1 MTKRKAKTVLKN
13 LDFSQKDCAIALV
26 GPSVGGPANNQPILM
41 IKSANFSAEHVE
53 KASKVRVTMEFEEFL
68 TRFFH
73 LYYEDAKVLAAVLG
87 METEESDE
95 EEDYSEGWYDRYI
108 DSKVQAIEIIKS
120 FKEKNIAEVVSGLS
134 EEQHLQLLKSQA
146 SLEPLI
152 KQAESDKAVEAG
164 SDTSTN
170 ASVEKSVEPS
180 GSNTKTEKELTVEMV
195 EKSVLTTLQK
205 SFDDQAVLLKKAT
218 DELDALKAASE
229 AAIVKAKTEK
239 VKAVVK
245 DEAEQAVVLKAALA
259 MESDAD
265 FDALIAFLTKSQSKV
280 EKSALFEEKG
290 ASVDADADVVQED
303 HLTKLLKAQYGVK

>member
-41 IKSANFSAEHVE
+41 IKSAQFSPEHVE

-87 METEESDE
+87 MESEET

-120 FKEKNIAEVVSGLS
+120 FKEKNIAEVVSGLT

-146 SLEPLI
+146 ALEPLI
-152 KQAESDKAVEAG
+152 KQAESDKAAKAE

-180 GSNTKTEKELTVEMV
+180 GSNTKTEKEITVEMV
-195 EKSVLTTLQK
+195 EKSVFTALQK

-218 DELDALKAASE
+218 DELDALKEAAK

-245 DEAEQAVVLKAALA
+245 DEAEQATVLKAALA
-259 MESDAD
+259 IESDED
-265 FDALIAFLTKSQSKV
+265 FDAFLAFLTKSQNKV
-280 EKSALFEEKG
+280 EKSALFKEEG
-290 ASVDADADVVQED
+290 ASMDTSTEVVQED
-303 HLTKLLKAQYGVK
+303 ALTKLLKAQYAPK

>member
-13 LDFSQKDCAIALV
+13 LDFSKADCAIALV
-26 GPSVGGPANNQPILM
+26 GPSVGGPANNQPVLM
-41 IKSANFSAEHVE
+41 IKGANFSAEHVE

-73 LYYEDAKVLAAVLG
+73 LYYEDAKVLAKVLG
-87 METEESDE
+87 METEETE
-95 EEDYSEGWYDRYI
+95 TEEDYSEGWYDRYI

-120 FKEKNIAEVVSGLS
+120 FKEKNIAEAISGLT

-146 SLEPLI
+146 ALEPLI
-152 KQAESDKAVEAG
+152 KQAESDKAAKAE

-180 GSNTKTEKELTVEMV
+180 GSNTKTEKEITVEMV
-195 EKSVLTTLQK
+195 EKSVFTALQK

-218 DELDALKAASE
+218 DELDALKEAAK

-245 DEAEQAVVLKAALA
+245 DEAEQATVLKAALA
-259 MESDAD
+259 IESDED
-265 FDALIAFLTKSQSKV
+265 FDAFLAFLTKSQNKV
-280 EKSALFEEKG
+280 EKSALFKEEG
-290 ASVDADADVVQED
+290 ASMDTSTEVVQED
-303 HLTKLLKAQYGVK
+303 ALTKLLKAQYAPK